1 MENTVTI
8 SLKEYRN
15 LIDTNNNYKNLYKN
29 EGYSLLIVKNF
40 YKGFNIE
47 TTLLTN
53 EETIKKENERGNEYY
68 MLLKE
73 SEKNQSSISIRTER
87 NILNK
92 NIFQLIKWW
101 YNNRKY

>member
-15 LIDTNNNYKNLYKN
+15 LIETNNNYKNLYKN

-40 YKGFNIE
+40 YNGFNIE

-53 EETIKKENERGNEYY
+53 EETIKKENERGNEHY

-73 SEKNQSSISIRTER
+73 IESEKISVKIKTER

-92 NIFQLIKWW
+92 NIFQLVKWW
-101 YNNRKY
+101 YNNRNK